1 MYLPMQP
8 LECRVLS
15 SARKQALMAFLND
28 LSEAH
33 ETEYFYPHPF
43 TEDAVERIIRAGG
56 RDLFYVLCEGSSV
69 VGYGMLRGWDEGYE
83 IPSLGIAIHPAARNA
98 GLGRV
103 LMHFLHGA
111 ARRRGASKVRLRVK
125 AQNTRATK
133 LYQDLGYVFGPE
145 EQGFL
150 VGFLELDRSRSA
162 VAAEIPI
169 F

>member
-1 MYLPMQP
+1 MQVPMEP

-15 SARKQALMAFLND
+15 SAEQQALIAFLND

-33 ETEYFYPHPF
+33 ETEFFHPHPF
-43 TEDAVERIIRAGG
+43 TEDALQKIIRTADQ
-56 RDLFYVLCEGSSV
+56 DLYYVLCEGGRV
-69 VGYGMLRGWDEGYE
+69 VGYGMLRGWDEGYQ

-98 GLGRV
+98 GLGKA

-125 AQNTRATK
+125 AQNARAMK

-150 VGFLELDRSRSA
+150 VGFLQLDRARSA
-162 VAAEIPI
+162 LAAKIPI
-169 F
+169 L

>member
-1 MYLPMQP
+1 MHVPMEP

-15 SARKQALMAFLND
+15 SARKHALLAFLND

-43 TEDAVERIIRAGG
+43 TEDALEGIIRTAGK
-56 RDLFYVLCEGSSV
+56 DLYYVLCEGNSV

-98 GLGRV
+98 GLGKA

-125 AQNTRATK
+125 AQNTRAMK

-150 VGFLELDRSRSA
+150 VGFLQLDRTRSA
-162 VAAEIPI
+162 LGAAIPI

>member
-1 MYLPMQP
+1 MHLPMMP

-15 SARKQALMAFLND
+15 NGSKQALLAFLND

-33 ETEYFYPHPF
+33 ETEYFHPHPF
-43 TEDAVERIIRAGG
+43 TEDAVERIVRTAGK
-56 RDLFYVLCEGSSV
+56 DLYYVLCEGTSV

-111 ARRRGASKVRLRVK
+111 ARRGGASKVRLRVK
-125 AQNTRATK
+125 AQNTRAMK

>member
-1 MYLPMQP
+1 MEP

-15 SARKQALMAFLND
+15 SAEQQALMAFLND

-33 ETEYFYPHPF
+33 ETEFFHPHPF
-43 TEDAVERIIRAGG
+43 TEDALQRIIRTSDQ
-56 RDLFYVLCEGSSV
+56 DLYYVLCEGGRV

-98 GLGRV
+98 GLGKA

-125 AQNTRATK
+125 AQNAQARK

-150 VGFLELDRSRSA
+150 VGFLQLDHARSA
-162 VAAEIPI
+162 LAAEIPI
-169 F
+169 L

>member
-1 MYLPMQP
+1 MEP

-15 SARKQALMAFLND
+15 SAEQQALIAFLND

-33 ETEYFYPHPF
+33 ETEFFHPHPF
-43 TEDAVERIIRAGG
+43 TEDALQKIIRTADQ
-56 RDLFYVLCEGSSV
+56 DLYYVLCEGGRV
-69 VGYGMLRGWDEGYE
+69 VGYGMLRGWDEGYQ

-98 GLGRV
+98 GLGKA

-125 AQNTRATK
+125 AQNARAMK

-150 VGFLELDRSRSA
+150 VGFLQLDRARSA
-162 VAAEIPI
+162 LAAKIPI
-169 F
+169 L

>member
-1 MYLPMQP
+1 MEP

-15 SARKQALMAFLND
+15 SAEQQALIAFLND

-33 ETEYFYPHPF
+33 ETEFFHPHPF
-43 TEDAVERIIRAGG
+43 TEDALQKIIRTADQ
-56 RDLFYVLCEGSSV
+56 DLYYVLCEGGRV
-69 VGYGMLRGWDEGYE
+69 VGYGMLRGWDEGYQ

-98 GLGRV
+98 GLRKA

-125 AQNTRATK
+125 AQNARAMK

-150 VGFLELDRSRSA
+150 VGFLQLDRARSA
-162 VAAEIPI
+162 LAAKIPI
-169 F
+169 L